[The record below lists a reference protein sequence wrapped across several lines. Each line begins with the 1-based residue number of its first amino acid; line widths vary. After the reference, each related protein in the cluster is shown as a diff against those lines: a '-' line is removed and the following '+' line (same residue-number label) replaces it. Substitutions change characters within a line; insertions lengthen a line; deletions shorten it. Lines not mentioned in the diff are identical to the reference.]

1 MRKVVPEEI
10 TANYVR
16 GKRKIRVIGV
26 ASWSFSRKSKTADKM
41 ADKMADKNES
51 TSYLNILKCNCVYEH
66 LYYVCNV
73 NFL

>member
-10 TANYVR
+10 TAYYVR

-26 ASWSFSRKSKTADKM
+26 ASWSFSRKSNM

-51 TSYLNILKCNCVYEH
+51 TSYLNILKCNGVYEH

-73 NFL
+73 NVL